1 MGTTTRINT
10 MCSSDW
16 LTSSGVFEE
25 QPQPR
30 KKAPPAN
37 ESDNSYEDIDSHT
50 DTGAAYE
57 PSVPGKKA
65 PPKDSDDD
73 YGDIDSHTDTG
84 ADYGPKNVK
93 AKTLAMCEP
102 VKPDGE
108 NWDEDDLG
116 DVSDPEGD
124 VYGFVPR
131 RFQHDGNRFA
141 DDAIIF
147 LARASRKKS
156 TPVPS
161 DRKPNG
167 CDGNVP
173 DGPYPEGSD
182 NNSGSSSPSEPYD
195 LPGLPPSWDEVLV

>member
-37 ESDNSYEDIDSHT
+37 ESDNSYE
-50 DTGAAYE
+50 
-57 PSVPGKKA
+57 
-65 PPKDSDDD
+65 
-73 YGDIDSHTDTG
+73 DIDSHTDTG

>member
-1 MGTTTRINT
+1 MGTITTTTINT

-16 LTSSGVFEE
+16 LTSSGVFVE
-25 QPQPR
+25 QPR
-30 KKAPPAN
+30 TEKKTTPQN
-37 ESDNSYEDIDSHT
+37 ESDPYGDIDSHT

-57 PSVPGKKA
+57 PSQPEKKA
-65 PPKDSDDD
+65 PPQNESDPS
-73 YGDIDSHTDTG
+73 GDIDSHTDTG
-84 ADYGPKNVK
+84 ADYGLKNVK
-93 AKTLAMCEP
+93 AKRLAMCEEP
-102 VKPDGE
+102 ITPDGK
-108 NWDEDDLG
+108 NVNEDDLG
-116 DVSDPEGD
+116 DVSDPDDE

-131 RFQHDGNRFA
+131 RFQHDVIRFA

-147 LARASRKKS
+147 LARASKK

-167 CDGNVP
+167 CDGDVP